1 MTIET
6 ALYVRGV
13 DSGGDV
19 APKVH
24 VYVSDE
30 VAAVLRARAHQR
42 GVSVSKLLAEIVN
55 RDVNQGWPAG

>member
-1 MTIET
+1 M
-6 ALYVRGV
+6 
-13 DSGGDV
+13 

>member
-1 MTIET
+1 M
-6 ALYVRGV
+6 
-13 DSGGDV
+13 
-19 APKVH
+19 APKLH